1 LKARGSPRAFNR
13 SAVSLAATGGRCPLS
28 PPSPL
33 PWRILGRMTN
43 ASDTQTAGAPSP
55 LAPHV
60 EDFLGYLTV
69 ERGASPNTISAYRAD
84 LARYA
89 AFLGERGPLSP
100 DAITRD
106 DVTAWITALKSGGA
120 APSTI
125 ERRVAAVK
133 SFHRFLV
140 REGVTTNHPTA
151 ALPLPQVPQRLPAV
165 ASVQDVER
173 LLSQPFPDGPV
184 GHRDR
189 AMLEVLYG
197 CGLRASELTGLDLR
211 DLDLGEG
218 YVRVCGKGS
227 KERVTPISGAAAAA
241 LQEYLTHGRPFLRTK
256 SGARRQDPDA
266 VFLNI
271 RGGRMTRS
279 TIHALV
285 HAYGGRVGLDL
296 HPHSL
301 RHSFATHL
309 LEGGADL
316 RALQEML
323 GHADISTTQIYTHV
337 DRTHLRE
344 EYLSTHPRARIRSGG
359 A

>member
-1 LKARGSPRAFNR
+1 M
-13 SAVSLAATGGRCPLS
+13 SAPGDTTPAS

-33 PWRILGRMTN
+33 
-43 ASDTQTAGAPSP
+43 AP
-55 LAPHV
+55 LV

-69 ERGASPNTISAYRAD
+69 ERGSSPNTISAYRAD
-84 LARYA
+84 LSRYM
-89 AFLGERGPLSP
+89 AFLVERGVGGP
-100 DAITRD
+100 DAVTRD
-106 DVTAWITALKSGGA
+106 DITAWITSLRAAGA
-120 APSTI
+120 AASTI

-140 REGVTTNHPTA
+140 RESVTTNHPTA
-151 ALPLPQVPQRLPAV
+151 ALPLPQVPERLPDV
-165 ASVQDVER
+165 ASIEDIDR
-173 LLSQPFPDGPV
+173 LLSQPFPPGPV
-184 GHRDR
+184 GYRDK

-197 CGLRASELTGLDLR
+197 CGLRVSELTGLDLR
-211 DLDLGEG
+211 DVDLTEG
-218 YVRVCGKGS
+218 YLRVFGKGS

-241 LQEYLTHGRPFLRTK
+241 LQDYLSHARPYLKTK
-256 SGARRQDPDA
+256 RGVRRQDPDA

-271 RGGRMTRS
+271 RGGRLTRA

-296 HPHSL
+296 HPHTL

-344 EYLSTHPRARIRSGG
+344 EYLSTHPRARIRRTG